1 MKEQVSCGTFANA
14 GPETLKADSRL
25 IWATLGQPRGKQD
38 CVDGARTGPAD
49 GVEFEIVLLKQPV
62 KHAPGEGA
70 KDTPALQRE
79 RELPLVTARLSSL
92 EHGSIEGQ
100 EIRSSPAALTS
111 GIPLGQTDELQKGTP
126 DQAGLRIR
134 TGTLG

>member
-14 GPETLKADSRL
+14 GPETLEARPCF

-38 CVDGARTGPAD
+38 CVDGTCAGPAD
-49 GVEFEIVLLKQPV
+49 RVEFEIVLLEQPV
-62 KHAPGEGA
+62 EHAPGERA
-70 KDTPALQRE
+70 KDTAALQRD

-92 EHGSIEGQ
+92 EHGSIGGQ

-111 GIPLGQTDELQKGTP
+111 GIPLGQTHELQ
-126 DQAGLRIR
+126 
-134 TGTLG
+134 